1 LNAGQEHCVGII
13 EIVIVGLALSMDAFA
28 VTMSNACA
36 YPGATKAQRIA
47 MPVVFGLFQGLMPL
61 AGYFAGG
68 LAASFIDQY
77 AGIVALII
85 LACIGG
91 KMVWGGLRA
100 LRAVR
105 VATKSAKGGVEDGNG
120 VGDRDG
126 DRDGAGDRDRGG
138 DGDGDR
144 DATDDLCPQPQADSP
159 RQLSFVTLLAQGVAT
174 SIDAFIVGVSFLAL
188 GAPIAVAAPLVAL
201 TTFVCCLV
209 ALGLG
214 RRFGVLLGD
223 RAEIVGGVV
232 LILIGVKALF

>member
-1 LNAGQEHCVGII
+1 VGII

-36 YPGATKAQRIA
+36 YPDSAKAQRLA

-61 AGYFAGG
+61 AGYFAGS
-68 LAASFIDQY
+68 LAASFIDRY

-91 KMVWGGLRA
+91 KMVWGGARA
-100 LRAVR
+100 LRAAR
-105 VATKSAKGGVEDGNG
+105 AKTGS
-120 VGDRDG
+120 
-126 DRDGAGDRDRGG
+126 
-138 DGDGDR
+138 
-144 DATDDLCPQPQADSP
+144 ATDDSCPTPEANNP
-159 RQLSFVTLLAQGVAT
+159 RTLSLVALLVQGIAT

-188 GAPIAVAAPLVAL
+188 GANIAVAAPMVAV
-201 TTFVCCLV
+201 TTFVCCLIGL
-209 ALGLG
+209 ALG

-223 RAEIVGGVV
+223 KAEIIGGVV